1 MHKRLL
7 SLLFLLAFVAVPV
20 AAQNSSKATTD
31 VVTEVA
37 SWQKFA
43 PEGVGFSVLMP
54 AKPVVSEQPVD
65 TDAGKLINH
74 IHSASLNGVYY
85 MLIYS
90 DFPSPVSDP
99 TLIERMLDGARE
111 QGLAAVRGVLKE
123 EKVINLGDNAG
134 RQWLIGIHG
143 GNTVHVRA
151 YWVTQRLYQ
160 LLVLT
165 TDPPEKPT
173 HQTEVLKFFDSFS
186 VKQ

>member
-1 MHKRLL
+1 
-7 SLLFLLAFVAVPV
+7 
-20 AAQNSSKATTD
+20 
-31 VVTEVA
+31 
-37 SWQKFA
+37 
-43 PEGVGFSVLMP
+43 MP
-54 AKPVVSEQPVD
+54 GKPVVSEQPVD
-65 TDAGKLINH
+65 TDSGKLINH

-90 DFPSPVSDP
+90 DFPTPVSDP

-123 EKVINLGDNAG
+123 EKVINLGNNAG
-134 RQWLIGIHG
+134 RQWLVAVPG
-143 GNTVHVRA
+143 GKTVQVRA

-173 HQTEVLKFFDSFS
+173 HQTEVSKFFDSFS
-186 VKQ
+186 VNQ

>member
-1 MHKRLL
+1 MQKRLL
-7 SLLFLLAFVAVPV
+7 SVVFLLAFLAGPV
-20 AAQNSSKATTD
+20 AAQNSSKAATD
-31 VVTEVA
+31 EVNGAA

-43 PEGVGFSVLMP
+43 PEGIGFSVLMP
-54 AKPVVSEQPVD
+54 GKPVVSEQPVD
-65 TDAGKLINH
+65 TDSGKLINH
-74 IHSASLNGVYY
+74 IHSSNLDGVYY

-90 DFPSPVSDP
+90 DFPTPVSDP

-111 QGLAAVRGVLKE
+111 QGLLAIRGVLKD
-123 EKVINLGDNAG
+123 EKVIKLGNNAG
-134 RQWLIGIHG
+134 RQWLVAVPG

-173 HQTEVLKFFDSFS
+173 HQTEVLRFLDSFS
-186 VKQ
+186 VN